1 MPMLSETGQV
11 QLQLPGQLT
20 LSLPRSSATALMAQL
35 AQQLGTTGSDVA
47 SNEVSYPDEHPVWT
61 RTSSEYRPGF
71 ADWEEASVA
80 DTEAFYLSITTSK
93 TRELLDLLI
102 DNPGRQ
108 LTTDEIIDLA
118 PETFV
123 SNRAIAGSINGF
135 RRPLETAKR
144 NYPFHWWQGKGI
156 PSRYGMKPGVATT
169 FSIAR
174 SNVDP
179 S

>member
-1 MPMLSETGQV
+1 MLHESGEINV
-11 QLQLPGQLT
+11 QLPGQLT
-20 LSLPRSSATALMAQL
+20 LSLPRSLATALMAQL
-35 AQQLGTTGSDVA
+35 AQQLGTTGSDGA
-47 SNEVSYPDEHPVWT
+47 STAVTYPDEHPVWT

-71 ADWEEASVA
+71 NDWEEASVA
-80 DTEAFYLSITTSK
+80 DAEAFYLSVTTSK

-102 DNPGRQ
+102 DHPGRQ
-108 LTTDEIIDLA
+108 LTTDEIIVLA

-135 RRPLETAKR
+135 RRPLEAAER

-156 PSRYGMKPGVATT
+156 PSRYGMKSGVAAT

-174 SNVDP
+174 TNV
-179 S
+179 SAA